1 MNYLSYSLILK
12 LQNNTTMR
20 KPKSNLLNQLFS
32 SLNKEVKIHRTN
44 SPNYDRRKF
53 LTQSVK
59 AAAGVAIAYNF
70 PSYLTSCK
78 SGNPSDTKD
87 ENLLDIAIL
96 GGGMSGLN
104 CANHLLGSGLDFK
117 IFEADR
123 RVGGRILTHYND
135 SMGLGIFP
143 EFGGDFIDSD
153 HQDMLDLA
161 KEFNLELLDM
171 IAEQE
176 ANDWVKDIYYF
187 DNRKIS
193 EEEIIQEFMK
203 IAPKIAE
210 DVDSLGENY
219 DTPDAEILD
228 NTPLSEY
235 IQSLN
240 CANWLKDLFVAAW
253 VAEYGLDCEELST
266 INMLDMIDTSTE
278 EGFKVFGSSDE
289 RYRIKGGNSEII
301 KGLAAKV
308 GKDKIHNGYEVK
320 SIVEQED
327 GSYLISFNNDE
338 AIKSKAIVCTLPF
351 TILRNLKLDLKS
363 ISADKRKCIDELGYG
378 KNTKLVLGY
387 DSQPWR
393 NKENNAMGYLFTNNM
408 TNGWD
413 GSVNK
418 TENNTNGAYVAYF
431 GGEYSQKLC
440 NDSTQ
445 SPLAPATHV
454 WRTELPK
461 EKVLGYVEE
470 LDKIFI
476 NSKAHFTGHHVFVN
490 WIDYP
495 YVKASY
501 SCYKVGQWSS
511 IAGLEMEPVG
521 NFFFAGEHCSELFQG
536 FMNGAAETGRRVAE
550 MLVEAKSI

>member
-1 MNYLSYSLILK
+1 
-12 LQNNTTMR
+12 MR

-219 DTPDAEILD
+219 DTPHAEILD
-228 NTPLSEY
+228 NTPLSVY

-363 ISADKRKCIDELGYG
+363 ISAEKRKCIDELGYG

>member
-1 MNYLSYSLILK
+1 MNYLSNSLILK

-219 DTPDAEILD
+219 DTPHAEILD
-228 NTPLSEY
+228 NTPLSVY

-363 ISADKRKCIDELGYG
+363 ISAEKRKCIDELGYG

>member
-1 MNYLSYSLILK
+1 
-12 LQNNTTMR
+12 MR
-20 KPKSNLLNQLFS
+20 KSKNNLLSKLLATLNQ
-32 SLNKEVKIHRTN
+32 EVKVHR
-44 SPNYDRRKF
+44 SEVQNYDRRKF
-53 LTQSVK
+53 ITQTAK
-59 AAAGVAIAYNF
+59 AAIGATIIYST
-70 PSYLTSCK
+70 PSFLTACK
-78 SGNPSDTKD
+78 SEKPSSKVD

-104 CANHLLGSGLDFK
+104 CANHLLNSGLSFK

-143 EFGGDFIDSD
+143 EFGGDFIDSN

-161 KEFNLELLDM
+161 KEFNLELIDL

-176 ANDWVKDIYYF
+176 SKQWIKDIYYF

-193 EEEIIQEFMK
+193 EEEIIQEFKK

-210 DVDSLGENY
+210 DVASLGENY

-228 NTPLSEY
+228 NTPLSTY

-266 INMLDMIDTSTE
+266 LNMLDMIDTSTA
-278 EGFKVFGSSDE
+278 EGFKVFGTSDE
-289 RYRIKGGNSEII
+289 RFRIKGGNSEII

-308 GKDKIHNGYEVK
+308 GEENIHKGYEVK

-327 GSYLISFNNDE
+327 GSYLISFNNE
-338 AIKSKAIVCTLPF
+338 KEIRSKAIVCTLPF
-351 TILRNLKLDLKS
+351 TILRNLKLDLK
-363 ISADKRKCIDELGYG
+363 DMRPEKRKCIDELGYG

-387 DSQPWR
+387 NSQPWR
-393 NKENNAMGYLFTNNM
+393 SKENNAMGYLFTNDM

-413 GSVNK
+413 GSENR

-431 GGEYSQKLC
+431 GGDYSQKLC
-440 NDSTQ
+440 DASTQ
-445 SPLAPATHV
+445 SPLAPKTHS

-461 EKVLGYVEE
+461 EKVQGYVDE
-470 LDKIFI
+470 LDKIFTH
-476 NSKAHFTGHHVFVN
+476 SKAHFTGHHVFVN

-501 SCYKVGQWSS
+501 SCYKVGQWST

-521 NFFFAGEHCSELFQG
+521 NFFFAGEHCSEMFQG

-550 MLVEAKSI
+550 MMVNAISKTDKEQTESI